1 MLPWLDGA
9 RAGNPHAAHQA
20 GRAAAAAIEQAADE
34 VAALLGVRASEI
46 VFTSGA
52 TEANHL
58 ALRGLRHAMA
68 DVAASAIE
76 HPSVLACLGRL
87 AAEGVRCR
95 VLPVDAMGRVDPAR
109 RGGPR
114 TLVSVIAASN
124 EIGTRQDL
132 AAIVRTVHAAGG
144 LVHSDATQ
152 IVARAPFDAGA
163 LGLDAATISGH
174 KLYGPMG
181 VGALFVRAG
190 LPLTPMLEGGGQQG
204 GRRAGT
210 MPVALAVGLGAACRI
225 VQAERAAEAERLD
238 TLARRFWAGLRAA
251 WPSARLN
258 GVPFDLPGCLSV
270 TLPGID
276 AADLLLDVPDLA
288 LSTGAACASNAQ
300 RPSHVLTA
308 IGLDAAA
315 AQASLRVGLGRF
327 TSADEVDEAV
337 TQLGAAL
344 RARAPQAAR
353 RICSCRRG
361 TMKSANARTRG
372 SRC

>member
-9 RAGNPHAAHQA
+9 RAGNPHAAHRA
-20 GRAAAAAIEQAADE
+20 GREAAVAVEQATDA
-34 VAALLGVRASEI
+34 VATLLGVRASEI

-58 ALRGLRHAMA
+58 ALHGLHHGMEA
-68 DVAASAIE
+68 VAASAIE
-76 HPSVLACLGRL
+76 HPSVLACLDRL
-87 AAEGVRCR
+87 AEEGVPCR
-95 VLPVDAMGRVDPAR
+95 VLAVDAAGRVHPAEL
-109 RGGPR
+109 GAVR

-132 AAIVRTVHAAGG
+132 GAIVRAVHAGG
-144 LVHSDATQ
+144 GIVHSDATQ
-152 IVARAPFDAGA
+152 IVGRAPFDAGA

-190 LPLTPMLEGGGQQG
+190 LPLTPMLKGGGQQG

-210 MPVALAVGLGAACRI
+210 VPVALAVGLGAACRI
-225 VQAERAAEAERLD
+225 VQAERTADAERLD
-238 TLARRFWAGLRAA
+238 TLARRFWGGLHAL
-251 WPSARLN
+251 WPAARLN
-258 GVPFDLPGCLSV
+258 GAPFDLPGCLSV

-288 LSTGAACASNAQ
+288 VSTGAACASNTQ

-315 AQASLRVGLGRF
+315 AQASLRIGLGRF
-327 TSADEVDEAV
+327 TTAADVDEAV
-337 TQLGAAL
+337 TLLGAAL
-344 RARAPQAAR
+344 RARAPQAVRESLPA
-353 RICSCRRG
+353 G
-361 TMKSANARTRG
+361 GAP
-372 SRC
+372 

>member
-9 RAGNPHAAHQA
+9 RAGNPHAAHRA
-20 GRAAAAAIEQAADE
+20 GRAAAAAIEQAADA
-34 VAALLGVRASEI
+34 VAALLGVRAAEI

-58 ALRGLRHAMA
+58 ALHGLSHATE

-76 HPSVLACLGRL
+76 HPSVLACVERL
-87 AAEGVRCR
+87 AAEGARCR
-95 VLPVDAMGRVDPAR
+95 VLPVDAMGRVNPASMAA
-109 RGGPR
+109 GR

-132 AAIVRTVHAAGG
+132 AAIARAVHAAGG

-152 IVARAPFDAGA
+152 IVARVPFDAGA

-181 VGALFVRAG
+181 VGALFVRSG
-190 LPLTPMLEGGGQQG
+190 LRLVPMLEGGGQQG
-204 GRRAGT
+204 GRRSGT
-210 MPVALAVGLGAACRI
+210 VPVALVVGLGAACRL
-225 VQAERAAEAERLD
+225 VQVERAAEAVRLEA
-238 TLARRFWAGLRAA
+238 LARRFWAGLCAA
-251 WPSARLN
+251 WPTARLN

-288 LSTGAACASNAQ
+288 LSTGAACASGAQ

-315 AQASLRVGLGRF
+315 AHASLRVGIGRF
-327 TSADEVDEAV
+327 TTEAAVDDAV
-337 TQLGAAL
+337 RQLGAAL
-344 RARAPQAAR
+344 RARAPRAAR
-353 RICSCRRG
+353 G
-361 TMKSANARTRG
+361 SAPVG
-372 SRC
+372 VEP

>member
-1 MLPWLDGA
+1 MLPWLDGV
-9 RAGNPHAAHQA
+9 RAGNPHAAHRA
-20 GRAAAAAIEQAADE
+20 GRAAAAAIEAAADA
-34 VAALLGVRASEI
+34 VAALLGVRAAEI

-52 TEANHL
+52 TEGNHL
-58 ALRGLRHAMA
+58 ALRGLRHAVE
-68 DVAASAIE
+68 DFAASAIE
-76 HPSVLACLGRL
+76 HPSVLACLERL
-87 AAEGVRCR
+87 AAEGARCR
-95 VLPVDAMGRVDPAR
+95 IIGVDAMGRVDPA
-109 RGGPR
+109 GIATGR

-132 AAIVRTVHAAGG
+132 AAIVRSAHATGG

-152 IVARAPFDAGA
+152 IVARAPLDAGA

-181 VGALFVRAG
+181 VGALFVRSG
-190 LPLTPMLEGGGQQG
+190 LRLAPLLEGGGQQG
-204 GRRAGT
+204 GRRSGT
-210 MPVALAVGLGAACRI
+210 VPVALAVGLGAACRL
-225 VQAERAAEAERLD
+225 VQAERTAETARLD

-251 WPSARLN
+251 WPESQLN

-270 TLPGID
+270 TLPGVD

-288 LSTGAACASNAQ
+288 LSTGAACASGAQ

-327 TSADEVDEAV
+327 TTEAEVDAAV
-337 TQLGAAL
+337 RQLGEAL
-344 RARAPQAAR
+344 RARGPRAAR
-353 RICSCRRG
+353 E
-361 TMKSANARTRG
+361 SAPAG
-372 SRC
+372 AAP